1 MSISKEE
8 TPGGYV
14 RAVILVLN
22 QLVLTPELYIEQ
34 LESGEII
41 ANY

>member
-8 TPGGYV
+8 IPGGYV
-14 RAVILVLN
+14 RALILVLN
-22 QLVLTPELYIEQ
+22 KLVLTPEIEQ